1 MNWDEMTLEEA
12 ERYVND
18 QKEKRINL
26 PGEEGLKWKKIYG
39 IITEKEYDKR
49 LAEIR
54 KNKQKFKD
62 CSKDWWHRPWY
73 KNEGMYL

>member
-12 ERYVND
+12 EKYVND

-39 IITEKEYDKR
+39 IITEKEYDKA
-49 LAEIR
+49 LFEIR
-54 KNKQKFKD
+54 KNKPKPT
-62 CSKDWWHRPWY
+62 DWWHTPWY
-73 KNEGMYL
+73 KIKGMYL